1 MSWFTYHLAM
11 INLTKVA
18 ESLLEI
24 LLAHVDRH
32 IVSINDKLAVHT
44 EALVWRCSVKKVQ
57 AQACNFIKKRAS
69 GTGVFL

>member
-1 MSWFTYHLAM
+1 M
-11 INLTKVA
+11 INLTKVV

-24 LLAHVDRH
+24 LLYHADRH

-57 AQACNFIKKRAS
+57 AKACNFIKKRAS